1 MSHQRFLAV
10 SLGCYL
16 SVCALAQVPAE
27 SSELFAQAAQL
38 ESKNPAEA
46 DRVYGQAA
54 RQGHVPSMVRLG
66 YRLVSG
72 SGDRQDLPRAFSLF
86 IEAARTGDPD
96 GQYLLAMSY
105 LEGVGTAR
113 NPVTARETLLEP
125 ANHGHQFAQY
135 TLGIMLQSGE
145 GGPRREA
152 SARRWLDRAANG
164 PDAKLAARAAD
175 FRDKIDARLFS
186 PDDSTGKA
194 LTALAFVALLGAAV
208 GGGSG
213 SADIPAGPPSPFGG
227 SSPIK
232 STPPPPPCRPTMVM
246 PTNISKTVN
255 GDITNPNLIPM
266 GC

>member
-1 MSHQRFLAV
+1 MNYQRFLAV
-10 SLGCYL
+10 SLACCL
-16 SVCALAQVPAE
+16 AVCALAQVPAE
-27 SSELFAQAAQL
+27 SSQLFTQAVRL
-38 ESKNPAEA
+38 ESKDPAEA
-46 DRVYGQAA
+46 DRLYGLAA

-66 YRLVSG
+66 YRLVNSP
-72 SGDRQDLPRAFSLF
+72 GDHQDLPRAFSLF
-86 IEAARTGDPD
+86 TAAARAGDPD

-105 LEGVGTAR
+105 LQGLGTPK
-113 NPVTARETLLEP
+113 NPVAARETLLEP
-125 ANHGHQFAQY
+125 ANNGHQFAQY

-152 SARRWLDRAANG
+152 AARRWLDRAANG

-213 SADIPAGPPSPFGG
+213 GADIPAGPSSPIGG
-227 SSPIK
+227 SSPFK
-232 STPPPPPCRPTMVM
+232 STPPTCRPTMVV
-246 PTNISKTVN
+246 PTNISKAVN